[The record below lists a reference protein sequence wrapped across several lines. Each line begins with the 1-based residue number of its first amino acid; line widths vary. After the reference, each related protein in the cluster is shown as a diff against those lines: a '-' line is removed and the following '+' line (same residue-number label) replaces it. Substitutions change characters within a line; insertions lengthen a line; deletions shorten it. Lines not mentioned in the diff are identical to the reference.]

1 MIKLEGSSKKT
12 LRLKAFSEHTMPT
25 VSCLGSCPTRVM
37 GIWKFPNAQADRFA
51 GETFMLTQ
59 DPANDA
65 DNEAVNVNS
74 LSFPS
79 RPLIGHIQ
87 RTAENGPAFVARHV
101 ARLLVVVPAA
111 TGHVKLHASLE
122 EPYELNSRRLN
133 PLRVHFLT
141 DLPIGHGV
149 VGEVTAYLANVGL
162 HQNPV
167 RAHARI
173 DLDQL
178 WPLLPALIAVDVA
191 NSESE

>member
-1 MIKLEGSSKKT
+1 M
-12 LRLKAFSEHTMPT
+12 AT
-25 VSCLGSCPTRVM
+25 VSCLGTCRTRVM
-37 GIWKFPNAQADRFA
+37 GIWKDPNAQADRFA

-79 RPLIGHIQ
+79 KPLIGHIQ
-87 RTAENGPAFVARHV
+87 RTAANGPAFVARHV
-101 ARLLVVVPAA
+101 ARLLVDVPTAK
-111 TGHVKLHASLE
+111 GHVKLHASLE
-122 EPYELNSRRLN
+122 DPYELNSRRLN
-133 PLRVHFLT
+133 PLQVHFLT
-141 DLPIGHGV
+141 DLPIGHSV

-167 RAHARI
+167 KAHAGV

-178 WPLLPALIAVDVA
+178 WALLPALIRVDVA
-191 NSESE
+191 NE